1 MSRLEICTLGPPAV
15 TLDGSPVD
23 TSRHKAIA
31 LLVYLAVTGERP
43 RREALATLLWPDYE
57 QSKAYA
63 YLRRTLW
70 EIKEMLGEGWLTVD
84 RETVGVADGSEVL
97 LDASAFR
104 QALAAT
110 AAHGHPPAAVC
121 SACIEPLSRAAELY
135 RGDFLAGFSLRDS
148 PGFDDW
154 QFYLAEGLRQDAGEA
169 LRKLSA
175 IHGQERRLDV
185 AIDYGRRWLALDP
198 LNEEA
203 HRQLMLLYA
212 LHGQRSAALH
222 QYQECQRLLQ
232 SEMGIAPERKT
243 IELFQRIEQGKIPA
257 AGRVETPAAPQPA
270 SVATLPRTV
279 HSNLPQLLTP
289 FIGREQEL
297 AKVHDLL
304 ADPDVRLL
312 TILAVGGMGK
322 TRMGIEAAGRQVE
335 LFEHGVVFVYLA
347 PLNGAEALAPALLDA
362 LELTPREGALPKTQV
377 LDYLR
382 EKRLLLVLDN
392 FEHLLEGAGLVT
404 DILQAA
410 PGVKVLVTSRLP
422 LNLQVEHR
430 YHLGGMDFPTTERLD
445 EALDT
450 SAVKLF
456 VQGAR
461 RALPGFRLDSDDVQP
476 VAAICRLADGMPLAI
491 LLAAGWVGLLSPLE
505 IAAQMRSQRDFLE
518 TELHDVPERQRSMR
532 LVMQQAWDYMT
543 EPERAAFASLSV
555 FRGSFDRQAAQEV
568 SGASLRVL
576 MSLLDKSLLARM
588 ANDRL
593 VVHELLRQYA
603 AERLAEDADA
613 YEVAHDRH
621 SAFYRRRLQAWAET
635 VKHPSRSMT
644 AFDIDADQENI
655 QVAWNWAVIGRRV
668 TRLTEASEGLG
679 LLFALQNRDQSGEA
693 VFRAAVDALGPPT
706 SDEERV
712 LVGYLLARQARH
724 TSHSAREGAVLVERS
739 LTYLAGVAG
748 SSHALTSARAYAW
761 FVRGRTARDTAD
773 WHIGQAAFEKS
784 LSLYEELGDSY
795 WAAIVLQNLSGMA
808 WTLDDRD
815 RAKLYFQR
823 SLALSRE
830 IGDKLRAAHL
840 LQAMG
845 DMTGFD
851 DGQVDEAEEYLLESS
866 RLFFSLGGRMGEYNS
881 LGPLQSAAWLRG
893 RFSQALEIVQRRQ
906 RFAMEQGTSM
916 VSGATEHRMAMG
928 ELLQLM
934 GSYDLAETEN
944 SGFIAEV
951 LAAGWAHVEIWA
963 RPLMAATLLA
973 LGRYTEASQALQ
985 SNIVALEQAGQNRM
999 LGRTLAMAGRA
1010 ELGLGNLAGAWG
1022 HALRAV
1028 QLLSGWHY
1036 FWLLEA
1042 MAAAAAV
1049 LAERGEAERAVEIYA
1064 LLNRH
1069 EFVANARWFGDVFGQ
1084 IVEKAAANLP
1094 PDTVAA
1100 AKARGEASD
1109 LWQAAREFLAE
1120 HGAGMSQR
1128 DFDATLVSG

>member
-1 MSRLEICTLGPPAV
+1 
-15 TLDGSPVD
+15 LDGSPVD

-31 LLVYLAVTGERP
+31 LLVYLAVTGERQ

-70 EIKEMLGEGWLTVD
+70 EIKEMMGEGWLDAD
-84 RETVGVADGSEVL
+84 RELVGFAMGTERWLDVAE
-97 LDASAFR
+97 FR
-104 QALAAT
+104 RMLAAT
-110 AAHGHPPAAVC
+110 ATHGHASAAVC
-121 SACIEPLSRAAELY
+121 PACIEPLSRAAELY

-154 QFYLAEGLRQDAGEA
+154 QFYLAEGLRQEAGEA

-175 IHGQERRLDV
+175 IHGRQRELDA

-203 HRQLMLLYA
+203 HRQVMLLHA
-212 LHGQRSAALH
+212 LHGQRSAALR
-222 QYQECQRLLQ
+222 QYQECVRLLE

-243 IELFQRIEQGKIPA
+243 TELFQRIEQGKIPA
-257 AGRVETPAAPQPA
+257 LEPAETVFAVAEPPATSDAM
-270 SVATLPRTV
+270 LGRTV
-279 HSNLPQLLTP
+279 HNTLPQLLTP
-289 FIGREQEL
+289 FVGREREL
-297 AKVHDLL
+297 AELHSLL
-304 ADPDVRLL
+304 GDPDVRLL

-335 LFEHGVVFVYLA
+335 RFEHGAVFVYLA
-347 PLNGAEALAPALLDA
+347 PLNTAEALAPALLDA
-362 LELTPREGALPKTQV
+362 LELTRREGALPKTQV

-422 LNLQVEHR
+422 LNVQGEHR
-430 YHLGGMDFPTTERLD
+430 YHLVGMDFPTTEHLD

-461 RALPGFRLDSDDVQP
+461 RALPGFRLNNDDVQP
-476 VAAICRLADGMPLAI
+476 VVAICRLADGMPLAI

-576 MSLLDKSLLARM
+576 MSLLDKSLLARL

-603 AERLAEDADA
+603 AERLAEAADA
-613 YEVAHDRH
+613 YEIAHDRH
-621 SAFYRRRLQAWAET
+621 SALYCRRLQAWAET
-635 VKHPSRSMT
+635 VKHPSRSTT

-655 QVAWNWAVIGRRV
+655 QVAWNWAVLGRRV
-668 TRLTEASEGLG
+668 ARLTEASEGLG

-693 VFRAAVDALGPPT
+693 VFRAAVDALSPPT

-748 SSHALTSARAYAW
+748 SSQALTSARAFAW

-773 WHIGQAAFEKS
+773 WHTGQAAFEKS
-784 LSLYEELGDSY
+784 LSLYEQLGDSW

-830 IGDKLRAAHL
+830 IGDKVRAAHL

-851 DGQVDEAEEYLLESS
+851 DGQVDEAETYLLESS
-866 RLFFSLGGRMGEYNS
+866 RLFVAIGGRMGEYNS

-893 RFSQALEIVQRRQ
+893 RFSQALEIVHRRQ
-906 RFAMEQGTSM
+906 AFAREQGTSM

-928 ELLQLM
+928 ELLQLI
-934 GSYDLAETEN
+934 GSYDSAEREN

-951 LAAGWAHVEIWA
+951 LAAGWAHVEIWV

-973 LGRYTEASQALQ
+973 LGRYSEARQALQ
-985 SNIVALEQAGQNRM
+985 SNIAALEQAGQNRM

-1010 ELGLGNLAGAWG
+1010 ELGLGNLAAAWG

-1084 IVEKAAANLP
+1084 VVEKASANLP

-1100 AKARGEASD
+1100 AQARGETLD
-1109 LWQAAREFLAE
+1109 LWQAAQELLVE
-1120 HGAGMSQR
+1120 HGASEIAG
-1128 DFDATLVSG
+1128 D